1 MSGGGEEQKTFLYF
15 AYGSNMLTQRIR
27 INNPSAR
34 LKPNFK
40 ILYYFLSLIHHPTR
54 QLNLMFDVYYRK
66 TKAFRAI
73 APSSVVFQK

>member
-40 ILYYFLSLIHHPTR
+40 SFLEDDGFCR
-54 QLNLMFDVYYRK
+54 
-66 TKAFRAI
+66 
-73 APSSVVFQK
+73 